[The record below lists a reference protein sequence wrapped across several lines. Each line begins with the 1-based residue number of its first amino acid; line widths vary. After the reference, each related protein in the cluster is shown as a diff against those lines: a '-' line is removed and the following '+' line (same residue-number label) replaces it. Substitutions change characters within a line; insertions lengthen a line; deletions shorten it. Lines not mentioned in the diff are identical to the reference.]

1 MPKTEDPAAF
11 QAARTNLLFNLA
23 ANLPVAADQN
33 ITIWEEVTC
42 AGFNPQLSLL
52 EAVVSIKQPTGYSG
66 GLCSAGSNEYVRFF
80 VDYGA
85 GFEDAG
91 VTSFRVHDIPDAPP
105 GPQHPIHYLVQMP
118 LNDASHRRRCYAPV
132 IPKVRAVLSWN
143 QIPSLN
149 PNDLPHFGNRLDAFI
164 QLRPRPWHFGGLVT
178 DGLIKADSKI
188 LDLIDL
194 EQPIALAK
202 DVAASLPSLVADY
215 RKAEVPAHRFL
226 APAMQPLLEGGE
238 SLPFALAFPHPELAK
253 KLEIDWASVLKA
265 LQALQGNPTYEQ
277 LTCVGLD
284 PDTDT
289 LGAVIHVKRPFG
301 YSGDL
306 CRNGSREHVAFWAD
320 WNNDGTFDEYL
331 GTASVEVHDLGAAL
345 PSPEGVRYSVRLN
358 APQIVQHLRRCSNPN
373 IIRIRAVLQ
382 WSTPPSTTNPN
393 APIAWGNLL
402 DVLVQLRPG
411 RATDGT
417 ELTDLIYR
425 VGGVGLPDISPVT
438 HLAFPSSV
446 FITSPPCSQPLRD
459 RPWGGDVSIQGRIYN
474 TGIPGSV
481 RYRVRFKPHAALDID
496 SNWSPV
502 TLSQSYTLMFPLLT
516 PPEVP
521 VNQTASSEP
530 GLGGGWFDY
539 VENPLAS
546 PPIFERDN
554 LLANW
559 STGALEGVYDL
570 RLEYRRV
577 TDPAGFYHS
586 SNLVTIVLHNYQMT
600 ATFLPGATIDFTK
613 DVDLV
618 IDGGD
623 CHSYPKGNTINGHLR
638 CVDPFF
644 WTWNLDLQP
653 VSHTHGAQ
661 ASPSCRT
668 YASLADSGDG
678 NLAWTLNTAPMD
690 KCGYT
695 LTLRGY
701 DRTIVNSNGSSVHSN
716 GKAIGFS
723 VV

>member
-1 MPKTEDPAAF
+1 MAKTDDAAAF

-23 ANLPVAADQN
+23 ANLPVAANKN

-42 AGFNPQLSLL
+42 VGFHPRLSLL

-80 VDYGA
+80 VDYGS

-91 VTSFRVHDIPDAPP
+91 VTSFRVHDIPDSPP
-105 GPQHPIHYLVQMP
+105 GPQHPIQYLVQMP
-118 LNDASHRRRCYAPV
+118 LDDASHRRRCYSPV

-149 PNDLPHFGNRLDAFI
+149 PNDLPHFGNRIDAFI
-164 QLRPRPWHFGGLVT
+164 QLRPRPWHFGGLVS
-178 DGLIKADSKI
+178 DGLLKADAKI
-188 LDLIDL
+188 LDLVDL
-194 EQPIALAK
+194 EQPIALTKNAT
-202 DVAASLPSLVADY
+202 APLASLVADY

-238 SLPFALAFPHPELAK
+238 ALPFALAFPHPELAK
-253 KLEIDWASVLKA
+253 KLEIDWTAALKA
-265 LQALQGNPTYEQ
+265 LQALKGNTTYEQ

-284 PDTDT
+284 TDTDT
-289 LGAVIHVKRPFG
+289 LGAVIHIKRPFG

-306 CRNGSREHVAFWAD
+306 CRDGSREYVAFWAD
-320 WNNDGTFDEYL
+320 WNDNGAFDEYL
-331 GTASVEVHDLGAAL
+331 GTASVDVHDLGAAH
-345 PSPEGVRYSVRLN
+345 PGPEGVRYSVKLN

-393 APIAWGNLL
+393 APIAWGNQL

-411 RATDGT
+411 RATDGN

-438 HLAFPSSV
+438 HLAFP
-446 FITSPPCSQPLRD
+446 TSAFLPSCSQPVRD
-459 RPWGGDVSIQGRIYN
+459 RPWGGVVNIQGRIYN
-474 TGIPGSV
+474 TGLPGSI
-481 RYRVRFKPHAALDID
+481 RYRVRYKLHTAADVD
-496 SNWSPV
+496 ANWTPV
-502 TLSQSYTLMFPLLT
+502 TFSQSYVLMLPLLT

-521 VNQTASSEP
+521 VAQVAGSEP

-539 VENPLAS
+539 LENPVAA
-546 PPIFERDN
+546 PPVFERDN
-554 LLANW
+554 MLAAW
-559 STGALEGVYDL
+559 STGALEGAYDL

-577 TDPAGFYHS
+577 TDPAGFYRS
-586 SNLVTIVLHNYQMT
+586 SSVVTIVLHNYQMT
-600 ATFLPGATIDFTK
+600 PSITATPTIDFTK
-613 DVDLV
+613 DLDLV

-623 CHSYPKGNTINGHLR
+623 CHSYSKGATFQGHLR
-638 CVDPFF
+638 AVDHFF
-644 WTWNLDLQP
+644 WRWDFDLQP
-653 VSHTHGAQ
+653 ATHTNGAN
-661 ASPSCRT
+661 ASPACRT
-668 YASLADSGDG
+668 YGSLVDGGDG
-678 NLAWTLNTAPMD
+678 NLLWSLDTSPLA

-695 LTLRGY
+695 LMLRAY
-701 DRTIVNSNGSSVHSN
+701 DRTILNSGSSYGHSAA
-716 GKAIGFS
+716 KAVGFS